1 MTAMPFDARGSNTAR
16 FAARP
21 LADGGTPTH
30 VWLRTRPR
38 LPTLALA
45 DCSEMVVVAA
55 HPDDET
61 LGLGATCA
69 MLTARGVRVQVV
81 SVTDGGAAQPNA
93 SPLAR
98 SRLQEVRR
106 AELHRATQALD
117 IAEPVSLGLP
127 DGHIGDHVERVADLL
142 TEVLVGR
149 PAGTWCAAT
158 WSGDGHP
165 DHEAVGRAAVAAAK
179 LTGVELLQYPVWMW
193 HWAHPT
199 DGTVPW
205 HRAFEIALT
214 DEARHRK
221 HAAAQCF
228 HSQVEAAAAGA
239 DPVLPPAVLERL
251 LAVGE
256 VVFR

>member
-1 MTAMPFDARGSNTAR
+1 MTAVPINPPGSNTAR

-21 LADGGTPTH
+21 LTDGGTPTH

-38 LPTLALA
+38 LPTLQLS
-45 DCSEMVVVAA
+45 DCSELVVVAA

-69 MLTARGVRVQVV
+69 MLVARGVRVQVV
-81 SVTDGGAAQPNA
+81 SVTDGGAAQPDTT
-93 SPLAR
+93 PLER
-98 SRLQEVRR
+98 SRLEEVRR
-106 AELHRATQALD
+106 AELHRAMFALGA
-117 IAEPVSLGLP
+117 AEPVSLGLP
-127 DGHIGDHVERVADLL
+127 DGRIGDHEERLADLL
-142 TEVLVGR
+142 TEMLVGR
-149 PAGTWCAAT
+149 PPGTWCAAT

-165 DHEAVGRAAVAAAK
+165 DHEAVGRAAVAAAE
-179 LTGVELLQYPVWMW
+179 LTGVDLLQYPVWMW

-205 HRAFEIALT
+205 HRAFEIPLT
-214 DEARHRK
+214 VDARRRK
-221 HAAAQCF
+221 QAAAQCF
-228 HSQVEAAAAGA
+228 HSQVEAAGA
-239 DPVLPPAVLERL
+239 DTDPVLPPAVLERL